1 MCREGCSAEEFEGLV
16 QRNMAA
22 NCGMDY
28 AFMAEFMRAILTR
41 ELDLLR
47 CGDQHTA
54 ITWWSWKSLVILIAK
69 DTGGTIC
76 MYCCAVGYV
85 NHNYSV
91 MT

>member
-28 AFMAEFMRAILTR
+28 AFMTEFMNAILSR

-47 CGDQHTA
+47 CKCHHT
-54 ITWWSWKSLVILIAK
+54 LVA
-69 DTGGTIC
+69 
-76 MYCCAVGYV
+76 
-85 NHNYSV
+85 
-91 MT
+91 